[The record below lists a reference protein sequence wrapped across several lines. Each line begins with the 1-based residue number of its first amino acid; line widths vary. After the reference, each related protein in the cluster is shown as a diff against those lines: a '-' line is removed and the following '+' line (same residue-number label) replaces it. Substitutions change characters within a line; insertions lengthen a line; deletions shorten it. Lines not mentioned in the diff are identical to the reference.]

1 MGKFPVIWSKESG
14 WCFNVPHEQVET
26 YKAKNYVLADS
37 VSQEEE
43 EIRMNNLGLQCT
55 GVLFK
60 VPHPNGPTFN
70 CTNLLTKSYNH
81 FLKRAY

>member
-1 MGKFPVIWSKESG
+1 VEPKITIKSRIIPILFKLSWENSPVIWSKESG

-55 GVLFK
+55 G
-60 VPHPNGPTFN
+60 
-70 CTNLLTKSYNH
+70 
-81 FLKRAY
+81 